1 MNNLNLKGLIFD
13 LDGTLANT
21 IEDLADSMNRVLS
34 SQGFPTHSCN
44 AYRYFV
50 GAGVRNLVLRA
61 LPEDKRSQATVDKCF
76 DLMISDYNQN
86 CFIKT
91 RLYDGT
97 IEVIDELRRRGVKLA
112 VFSNKVDGLTI
123 HFVEKLIGLEKFE
136 LVIGSKPTIPLKPDP
151 TGALLIS
158 KELGI
163 VPSEMGYIGDSG
175 TDMITANKA
184 GMFAI
189 GALWGFRTKEELFSN
204 GAKKLLNHPN
214 ELLYLKEFD
223 HFVRE

>member
-1 MNNLNLKGLIFD
+1 MNKGNLKGLIFD

-34 SQGFPTHSCN
+34 SQGFPIHCCD

-61 LPEDKRSQATVDKCF
+61 LPEDERHEETIDRCYN
-76 DLMISDYNQN
+76 LMISDYNQN
-86 CFIKT
+86 CFNKT

-97 IEVIDELRRRGVKLA
+97 IEVIDELRRRGIKLA
-112 VFSNKVDGLTI
+112 VFSNKVDDLTNKFI
-123 HFVEKLIGLEKFE
+123 EQLIGIEKFE
-136 LVIGSKPTIPLKPDP
+136 MVIGSKPTIPLKPDP

-158 KELGI
+158 NHLEI
-163 VPSEMGYIGDSG
+163 APENMGYIGDSG
-175 TDMITANKA
+175 TDMITANRA

-189 GALWGFRTKEELFSN
+189 GALWGFRTREDLLSN
-204 GAKKLLNHPN
+204 SAKKLLDYPK

-223 HFVRE
+223 HFDSK

>member
-1 MNNLNLKGLIFD
+1 MSKRILKGLIFD

-34 SQGFPTHSCN
+34 SQRFPTHSCD

-50 GAGVRNLVLRA
+50 GAGVRNLVIRA
-61 LPEDKRSQATVDKCF
+61 LPEDKRHNEIIERCYN
-76 DLMISDYNQN
+76 LMISDYNQN

-97 IEVIDELRRRGVKLA
+97 IETIDELRSRGVKLA
-112 VFSNKVDGLTI
+112 VFSNKVDELTVRFI
-123 HFVEKLIGLEKFE
+123 EKLIGLEKFE
-136 LVIGSKPTIPLKPDP
+136 IVIGSKHTIPLKPDP

-158 KELGI
+158 DHLGI
-163 VPSEMGYIGDSG
+163 APENMGYIGDSG
-175 TDMITANKA
+175 TDMITANRA

-189 GALWGFRTKEELFSN
+189 GALWGFRTKEELLNN
-204 GAKKLLNHPN
+204 GAKIVLETPSNLLKIN
-214 ELLYLKEFD
+214 EL
-223 HFVRE
+223 HTT